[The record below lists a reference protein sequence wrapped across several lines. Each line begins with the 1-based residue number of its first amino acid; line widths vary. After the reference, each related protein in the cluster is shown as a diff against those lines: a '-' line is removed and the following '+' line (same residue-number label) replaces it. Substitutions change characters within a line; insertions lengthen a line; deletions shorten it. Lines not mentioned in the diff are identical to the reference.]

1 MASPVRKKP
10 LPVRLPLSPQ
20 NVDFK
25 GKGKGKGKGKE
36 RECGSGFE
44 RLPREIIQ
52 QILYAAD
59 PNTFDSLTLVNSTW
73 HKASRTP
80 LLYAHQL
87 RKSGAVDVP
96 DEPSED
102 SLPNLIQRFSAKAR
116 RELFETILHP
126 QITEIQLICEAS
138 SSAAAFPGGEPFRFE
153 FSPRGRHLLA
163 FSSSRIFVLDLSKP
177 EVDVKRELKIG
188 KRPVSA
194 AIVDDGTAIAVL
206 SSNHH
211 VTLYD
216 LTRDKARI
224 LKAILL
230 ENEPRTIAL
239 SPGAE
244 VLGAAYNGGIEVY
257 SLLPD
262 AVASDRRAVNCD
274 TVDSLAFSSDGTI
287 LLGTTLNSRS
297 PTTVIVSAQHFSTD
311 LPMEGLA
318 QLWTTQ
324 VLFPRSSRDSSHA
337 SLLQGSH
344 AEDENT
350 WTFTYDRVYETFRA
364 VRVDDLRNGHT
375 YFTGPSS
382 ESLGIVPPTTLPAPT
397 RDGRMVAAGFGG
409 KVWVYGIPGKLDL
422 PPEGSEGGS
431 VNSVPTTPE
440 RSNSTAG
447 NGGSGSGAGGLTWE
461 RGQLGAINVP
471 QWQVLCDK
479 MRNVFIRGREI
490 SEVHSLAGLRFV
502 QCANGTERLVA
513 VAGGGVDGLLGEVG
527 EEEFLAIGGGR
538 VMLYDFGRRPGEG
551 EKTVMTLEIGDGIQ
565 GPVETLEERQNDIE
579 VEVDLVR
586 RRTVAQQRKGDQRQ
600 SALRYARSDTSS
612 VSPPLPPVSRPPQP
626 SPPRPSSASTISRL
640 SSFDENDA
648 GYEGM
653 DAIPYYHG
661 DPRSRGTLQR
671 AASAARNVPQTAT
684 SARYLRVVGPDGRP
698 VQNQTMP
705 GFREEEDWVPPP
717 PPYTPKN
724 DNERPLPPHLLQSLQ
739 GPPRF
744 NSLADASE
752 EPPRASSALSR
763 TRSTF
768 GAIVRRPSVFRIS
781 TNNQPNLSVQ
791 PTHSY
796 ADISHSRSAPVS
808 PAVGNPGAVH
818 MGIFARTEEPVYMA
832 TQQHNQYS
840 RRGSASDILTSPP
853 AAGSVPGMYRE
864 SSVPLPRQSHN
875 DPAGHYTPLP
885 TPLPPLPQPPQA
897 YYGNSLLPDRLP
909 PQPRSPTN
917 RHNSAQYRPM
927 PTRRPSPGRSP
938 SSGRRVN
945 LQESYAP
952 NSSLLVPSESGHRRG
967 PSSRGGSVRNTGGG
981 GSAGAGSIRVG
992 RGIRGSIRRSSS
1004 RPERSAAANVRER
1017 KKRRGQRRA
1026 VEEQAGDKMGCVI
1039 M

>member
-10 LPVRLPLSPQ
+10 LPVRAPLSPI

-25 GKGKGKGKGKE
+25 EKGKGKE
-36 RECGSGFE
+36 KERRSAFE
-44 RLPREIIQ
+44 TLPREIIQ

-59 PNTFDSLTLVNSTW
+59 PNAFDSLTLVNSAW
-73 HKASRTP
+73 HQASRTP

-87 RKSGAVDVP
+87 RKSGAIDVP
-96 DEPSED
+96 DELSED
-102 SLPNLIQRFSAKAR
+102 LLPNLIQRFTAKAR

-126 QITEIQLICEAS
+126 QVTEIQLICEAS

-153 FSPRGRHLLA
+153 FSPRGKHLLA
-163 FSSSRIFVLDLSKP
+163 LSSSRIFVLDLSKP
-177 EVDVKRELKIG
+177 EVEVKRELKIS

-194 AIVDDGTAIAVL
+194 AIVDDGSAIAVL
-206 SSNHH
+206 SSNSH

-216 LTRDKARI
+216 LTQDKARI
-224 LKAILL
+224 LKVIPL

-311 LPMEGLA
+311 MPVEGLA

-337 SLLQGSH
+337 SLLQENH

-382 ESLGIVPPTTLPAPT
+382 ESLGIVAPTTLPAPT

-431 VNSVPTTPE
+431 VNSASTTPE

-447 NGGSGSGAGGLTWE
+447 NGGSGSGVGGSTWE
-461 RGQLGAINVP
+461 RGQLGTINVP

-479 MRNVFIRGREI
+479 MRNVFIRGRGI
-490 SEVHSLAGLRFV
+490 SEVNSLAGLKFV
-502 QCANGTERLVA
+502 QCVNGTERLVA
-513 VAGGGVDGLLGEVG
+513 VAGGGVDSLLGEEG

-538 VMLYDFGRRPGEG
+538 VMLYDFGRRPGVG
-551 EKTVMTLEIGDGIQ
+551 EKAVITMEIGDGIQ
-565 GPVETLEERQNDIE
+565 GPVEILEEQQNDIE

-586 RRTVAQQRKGDQRQ
+586 RRTVAQKRNNDRRQ
-600 SALRYARSDTSS
+600 STLRYARDDTNSI
-612 VSPPLPPVSRPPQP
+612 SPPLPPISRQPPP
-626 SPPRPSSASTISRL
+626 SPPRPSTASTISRL
-640 SSFDENDA
+640 SFQENEPE
-648 GYEGM
+648 YEGM
-653 DAIPYYHG
+653 DAVPYYHG

-671 AASAARNVPQTAT
+671 AATAARNVPQTAT

-705 GFREEEDWVPPP
+705 GFREDEDWVPPP
-717 PPYTPKN
+717 PPYTAKN
-724 DNERPLPPHLLQSLQ
+724 DSDRPLPQYLLETLQ

-744 NSLADASE
+744 NNYADAPE
-752 EPPRASSALSR
+752 EPSRASSALNR

-768 GAIVRRPSVFRIS
+768 GTIMRRPSVFRIS
-781 TNNQPNLSVQ
+781 TNNQSNLTVQ

-796 ADISHSRSAPVS
+796 TDISQSRSAPVS
-808 PAVGNPGAVH
+808 PAVGNPGAAY
-818 MGIFARTEEPVYMA
+818 MGVLARTEESAYVA
-832 TQQHNQYS
+832 TQRQHSQYS
-840 RRGSASDILTSPP
+840 RRGSAGDILTSPSP
-853 AAGSVPGMYRE
+853 AGPIPSMYRE
-864 SSVPLPRQSHN
+864 SS
-875 DPAGHYTPLP
+875 A
-885 TPLPPLPQPPQA
+885 PLPQPNYTDFAGHYAPQPPQPPPPPQP
-897 YYGNSLLPDRLP
+897 YYGSSLLPDQFPL
-909 PQPRSPTN
+909 SPSPSSS
-917 RHNSAQYRPM
+917 RNSVQYRPM

-938 SSGRRVN
+938 SRGRRGN

-952 NSSLLVPSESGHRRG
+952 NSSLLVFGESGHRRN
-967 PSSRGGSVRNTGGG
+967 PSSRGGSVRSSGGG
-981 GSAGAGSIRVG
+981 GGAGTGSIRVG
-992 RGIRGSIRRSSS
+992 RGVRGSVRRNPS

-1017 KKRRGQRRA
+1017 KKRRGEGMAAEGRGGGE
-1026 VEEQAGDKMGCVI
+1026 VGCVI

>member
-1 MASPVRKKP
+1 M
-10 LPVRLPLSPQ
+10 
-20 NVDFK
+20 
-25 GKGKGKGKGKE
+25 
-36 RECGSGFE
+36 
-44 RLPREIIQ
+44 I
-52 QILYAAD
+52 
-59 PNTFDSLTLVNSTW
+59 
-73 HKASRTP
+73 
-80 LLYAHQL
+80 
-87 RKSGAVDVP
+87 DVP
-96 DEPSED
+96 EDPSED
-102 SLPNLIQRFSAKAR
+102 SLPNLIQHFTAKAR

-126 QITEIQLICEAS
+126 RVTEIQLVCEAS

-153 FSPRGRHLLA
+153 FSPKGRHLLA

-177 EVDVKRELKIG
+177 EVGVKRELRVSR
-188 KRPVSA
+188 RPVSV
-194 AIVDDGTAIAVL
+194 AIVDDGSAIAVL

-224 LKAILL
+224 LKAIPL

-274 TVDSLAFSSDGTI
+274 TVDSLVFSPDGTI

-297 PTTVIVSAQHFSTD
+297 PTTIIVSAQHFSTD
-311 LPMEGLA
+311 MPVEGLA

-337 SLLQGSH
+337 SLLQESH
-344 AEDENT
+344 AVDENT

-382 ESLGIVPPTTLPAPT
+382 ESLGVVPPTTLPAPT

-422 PPEGSEGGS
+422 PPEGSDGGS
-431 VNSVPTTPE
+431 VNSVSTTPE

-447 NGGSGSGAGGLTWE
+447 NGVSGGSGAGGLTWE
-461 RGQLGAINVP
+461 RGQPGAINVP

-479 MRNVFIRGREI
+479 MRNVFVRGREI
-490 SEVHSLAGLRFV
+490 SEVNSLAGLKFV
-502 QCANGTERLVA
+502 QCADGTERLVA
-513 VAGGGVDGLLGEVG
+513 VAGGGVDGLLGEAG

-538 VMLYDFGRRPGEG
+538 VMLYDFGRRPGVG

-565 GPVETLEERQNDIE
+565 GPVETLEEQHNDIE

-586 RRTVAQQRKGDQRQ
+586 RRTVAQQRNSDRQR
-600 SALRYARSDTSS
+600 STLRSARSDAGSI
-612 VSPPLPPVSRPPQP
+612 SPPLPPISRAPQS
-626 SPPRPSSASTISRL
+626 SPPRPSTASSRL
-640 SSFDENDA
+640 SPFDEDEA
-648 GYEGM
+648 EYEGM

-671 AASAARNVPQTAT
+671 AASAARHVPQTAT

-698 VQNQTMP
+698 IQNQTMP
-705 GFREEEDWVPPP
+705 GFREDEDWVPPP

-724 DNERPLPPHLLQSLQ
+724 DNDRPLPPHLLLSLQ

-744 NSLADASE
+744 NTFAAASE
-752 EPPRASSALSR
+752 EPPRASSVLNR

-768 GAIVRRPSVFRIS
+768 ETMVRRPSVFRIT

-791 PTHSY
+791 PAHSHT
-796 ADISHSRSAPVS
+796 DISHSRSAPVS
-808 PAVGNPGAVH
+808 PAVGNPGAAH
-818 MGIFARTEEPVYMA
+818 MGVLARTQESAYMA
-832 TQQHNQYS
+832 TQRQRSQYS
-840 RRGSASDILTSPP
+840 RRGSASDVFASPP
-853 AAGSVPGMYRE
+853 AAGPVPSMYRE
-864 SSVPLPRQSHN
+864 SSAPLPQQSHN
-875 DPAGHYTPLP
+875 RHAPSP
-885 TPLPPLPQPPQA
+885 TSQQPLPQPPRA
-897 YYGNSLLPDRLP
+897 YYGSSLLPDQLP
-909 PQPRSPTN
+909 PPSQPPTN
-917 RHNSAQYRPM
+917 SRNSFQYRPM

-938 SSGRRVN
+938 SRGRRVN

-952 NSSLLVPSESGHRRG
+952 NTSTLVLGESGHRRN
-967 PSSRGGSVRNTGGG
+967 PSSRGGSVRSTSGAGT
-981 GSAGAGSIRVG
+981 GSARAG
-992 RGIRGSIRRSSS
+992 RGARGSVRRNPS
-1004 RPERSAAANVRER
+1004 RPERSAAANVREM
-1017 KKRRGQRRA
+1017 KRRRGERRV
-1026 VEEQAGDKMGCVI
+1026 VEEEQGGDKVGCVI

>member
-1 MASPVRKKP
+1 M
-10 LPVRLPLSPQ
+10 
-20 NVDFK
+20 
-25 GKGKGKGKGKE
+25 
-36 RECGSGFE
+36 
-44 RLPREIIQ
+44 
-52 QILYAAD
+52 YAAD

-73 HKASRTP
+73 HRASRTP

-87 RKSGAVDVP
+87 RKSGVIDVP
-96 DEPSED
+96 EDPSED
-102 SLPNLIQRFSAKAR
+102 SLPNLIQHFTAKAR

-126 QITEIQLICEAS
+126 RVTEIQLVCEAS

-153 FSPRGRHLLA
+153 FSPKGRHLLA

-177 EVDVKRELKIG
+177 EVGVKRELRVSR
-188 KRPVSA
+188 RPVSV
-194 AIVDDGTAIAVL
+194 AIVDDGSAIAVL

-224 LKAILL
+224 LKAIPL

-274 TVDSLAFSSDGTI
+274 TVDSLVFSPDGTI

-297 PTTVIVSAQHFSTD
+297 PTTIIVSAQHFSTD
-311 LPMEGLA
+311 MPVEGLA

-337 SLLQGSH
+337 SLLQESH
-344 AEDENT
+344 AVDENT

-382 ESLGIVPPTTLPAPT
+382 ESLGVVPPTTLPAPT

-422 PPEGSEGGS
+422 PPEGSDGGS
-431 VNSVPTTPE
+431 VNSVSTTPE

-447 NGGSGSGAGGLTWE
+447 NGVSGGSGAGGLTWE
-461 RGQLGAINVP
+461 RGQPGAINVP

-479 MRNVFIRGREI
+479 MRNVFVRGREI
-490 SEVHSLAGLRFV
+490 SEVNSLAGLKFV
-502 QCANGTERLVA
+502 QCADGTERLVA
-513 VAGGGVDGLLGEVG
+513 VAGGGVDGLLGEAG

-538 VMLYDFGRRPGEG
+538 VMLYDFGRRPGVG

-565 GPVETLEERQNDIE
+565 GPVETLEEQHNDIE

-586 RRTVAQQRKGDQRQ
+586 RRTVAQQRNSDRQR
-600 SALRYARSDTSS
+600 STLRSARSDAGSI
-612 VSPPLPPVSRPPQP
+612 SPPLPPISRAPQS
-626 SPPRPSSASTISRL
+626 SPPRPSTASSRL
-640 SSFDENDA
+640 SPFDEDEA
-648 GYEGM
+648 EYEGM

-671 AASAARNVPQTAT
+671 AASAARHVPQTAT

-698 VQNQTMP
+698 IQNQTMP
-705 GFREEEDWVPPP
+705 GFREDEDWVPPP

-724 DNERPLPPHLLQSLQ
+724 DNDRPLPPHLLLSLQ

-744 NSLADASE
+744 NTFAAASE
-752 EPPRASSALSR
+752 EPPRASSVLNR

-768 GAIVRRPSVFRIS
+768 ETMVRRPSVFRIT

-791 PTHSY
+791 PAHSHT
-796 ADISHSRSAPVS
+796 DISHSRSAPVS
-808 PAVGNPGAVH
+808 PAVGNPGAAH
-818 MGIFARTEEPVYMA
+818 MGVLARTQESAYMA
-832 TQQHNQYS
+832 TQRQRSQYS
-840 RRGSASDILTSPP
+840 RRGSASDVFASPP
-853 AAGSVPGMYRE
+853 AAGPVPSMYRE
-864 SSVPLPRQSHN
+864 SSAPLPQQSHN
-875 DPAGHYTPLP
+875 RHAPSP
-885 TPLPPLPQPPQA
+885 TSQQPLPQPPRA
-897 YYGNSLLPDRLP
+897 YYGSSLLPDQLP
-909 PQPRSPTN
+909 PPSQPPTN
-917 RHNSAQYRPM
+917 SRNSFQYRPM

-938 SSGRRVN
+938 SRGRRVN

-952 NSSLLVPSESGHRRG
+952 NTSTLVLGESGHRRN
-967 PSSRGGSVRNTGGG
+967 PSSRGGSVRSTSGAGT
-981 GSAGAGSIRVG
+981 GSARAG
-992 RGIRGSIRRSSS
+992 RGARGSVRRNPS
-1004 RPERSAAANVRER
+1004 RPERSAAANVREM
-1017 KKRRGQRRA
+1017 KRRRGERRV
-1026 VEEQAGDKMGCVI
+1026 VEEEQGGDKVGCVI

>member
-1 MASPVRKKP
+1 
-10 LPVRLPLSPQ
+10 
-20 NVDFK
+20 
-25 GKGKGKGKGKE
+25 
-36 RECGSGFE
+36 
-44 RLPREIIQ
+44 
-52 QILYAAD
+52 LYAAD

-73 HKASRTP
+73 HRASRTP

-87 RKSGAVDVP
+87 CKSGVIDVP
-96 DEPSED
+96 DDPSED
-102 SLPNLIQRFSAKAR
+102 SLPSLIQRFTAKAR

-126 QITEIQLICEAS
+126 RVTEIQLVCEAS

-177 EVDVKRELKIG
+177 EVGVKRELRVS
-188 KRPVSA
+188 KRPVSV
-194 AIVDDGTAIAVL
+194 AIVDDGSAIAVL

-224 LKAILL
+224 LKAIPL

-274 TVDSLAFSSDGTI
+274 TVDSLVFSSDGTI

-297 PTTVIVSAQHFSTD
+297 PTTIIVSAQHFSTD
-311 LPMEGLA
+311 MPVEGLA

-337 SLLQGSH
+337 SLLQESH
-344 AEDENT
+344 TEDENT

-382 ESLGIVPPTTLPAPT
+382 EGLGVVPPTTLPAPT

-422 PPEGSEGGS
+422 PPEGSDGGS
-431 VNSVPTTPE
+431 VNSVSTTPE
-440 RSNSTAG
+440 RSNSNAG
-447 NGGSGSGAGGLTWE
+447 NRGSGSGAGGLTWE

-490 SEVHSLAGLRFV
+490 SEVNSLAGLKFV
-502 QCANGTERLVA
+502 QCVNGTERLVA
-513 VAGGGVDGLLGEVG
+513 VAGGGVDGLLGEAG

-538 VMLYDFGRRPGEG
+538 VVLYDFGRRPGVG

-565 GPVETLEERQNDIE
+565 GPVETLEEQQNDIE

-586 RRTVAQQRKGDQRQ
+586 RRTVAQQRNSDRQR
-600 SALRYARSDTSS
+600 STLRSGRSDAGSI
-612 VSPPLPPVSRPPQP
+612 SPPLPPISRLPQS
-626 SPPRPSSASTISRL
+626 SPPRPSTASSRL
-640 SSFDENDA
+640 SPFDENETE
-648 GYEGM
+648 YEGM

-698 VQNQTMP
+698 IQNQTMP
-705 GFREEEDWVPPP
+705 GFREDEDWVPPP
-717 PPYTPKN
+717 PPYTPKSDN
-724 DNERPLPPHLLQSLQ
+724 DRPLPPHLLLSLQ

-744 NSLADASE
+744 NNFAAASE
-752 EPPRASSALSR
+752 EPPRASGVLNR

-768 GAIVRRPSVFRIS
+768 ETMVRRPSVFRIS
-781 TNNQPNLSVQ
+781 TNNQSNLSVQ
-791 PTHSY
+791 PTHSHT
-796 ADISHSRSAPVS
+796 DISHSRSAPVS
-808 PAVGNPGAVH
+808 PAVGNPGAAH
-818 MGIFARTEEPVYMA
+818 MGVLARTQESAYMA
-832 TQQHNQYS
+832 TQRQQSQYS

-853 AAGSVPGMYRE
+853 AAGPVPSMYRE
-864 SSVPLPRQSHN
+864 SS
-875 DPAGHYTPLP
+875 A
-885 TPLPPLPQPPQA
+885 PLPQRGHDRSANHHHAPSPRPQQPPPQPPRA
-897 YYGNSLLPDRLP
+897 YYGSSLLPDQLP
-909 PQPRSPTN
+909 PPSQTPTN
-917 RHNSAQYRPM
+917 SRNSFQYRPM

-938 SSGRRVN
+938 SRGRRVN

-952 NSSLLVPSESGHRRG
+952 DTSLLVLGENEHRRN
-967 PSSRGGSVRNTGGG
+967 PSSRGGSVRSTGGAG
-981 GSAGAGSIRVG
+981 TGSGRTG
-992 RGIRGSIRRSSS
+992 RGVRGSVRRNPS
-1004 RPERSAAANVRER
+1004 RPERSAAANVREM
-1017 KKRRGQRRA
+1017 KRRRGERRA
-1026 VEEQAGDKMGCVI
+1026 VEEEQGGDKVGCVI

>member
-1 MASPVRKKP
+1 MASSVRKKP
-10 LPVRLPLSPQ
+10 LPARLPLSLKD
-20 NVDFK
+20 VDFK
-25 GKGKGKGKGKE
+25 GKGKGKEKQ
-36 RECGSGFE
+36 RGSVFE
-44 RLPREIIQ
+44 TLPREIIQ

-59 PNTFDSLTLVNSTW
+59 PNTFDSLTLVNSAW
-73 HKASRTP
+73 HQASRTP

-87 RKSGAVDVP
+87 RKSGAMDVP
-96 DEPSED
+96 DEPSDD
-102 SLPNLIQRFSAKAR
+102 SLPNLIQRFTAKAR

-126 QITEIQLICEAS
+126 RVTEIQLICEAS

-177 EVDVKRELKIG
+177 EVHVKRELKIS

-244 VLGAAYNGGIEVY
+244 VLGAAYDGGIEVY
-257 SLLPD
+257 SLLPG
-262 AVASDRRAVNCD
+262 ALASDRRAVNCD
-274 TVDSLAFSSDGTI
+274 TVDSLVFSSDGTI

-311 LPMEGLA
+311 LPVEGLA

-337 SLLQGSH
+337 SLLQESH

-382 ESLGIVPPTTLPAPT
+382 ESLGVVSPTTLPAPT

-422 PPEGSEGGS
+422 PLEGSEGGS
-431 VNSVPTTPE
+431 VNSVSTTPE

-447 NGGSGSGAGGLTWE
+447 NGGSGSGVGGLAWE

-490 SEVHSLAGLRFV
+490 SEVNSLAGLRFV
-502 QCANGTERLVA
+502 QCVNGTERLVA
-513 VAGGGVDGLLGEVG
+513 VAGGGVDGLLGEAG
-527 EEEFLAIGGGR
+527 EEEYLAIGGGR
-538 VMLYDFGRRPGEG
+538 VMLYDFGRRPGVP

-565 GPVETLEERQNDIE
+565 GPVETLEEQQNDIE

-586 RRTVAQQRKGDQRQ
+586 RRTVAQQRNSDRRQ
-600 SALRYARSDTSS
+600 STLRYARGDADSA
-612 VSPPLPPVSRPPQP
+612 SPSLPTVSRQPQP

-640 SSFDENDA
+640 SFDENEA

-653 DAIPYYHG
+653 DATPYYHG

-684 SARYLRVVGPDGRP
+684 STRYLRVVGPDGRP
-698 VQNQTMP
+698 IQNQAMP
-705 GFREEEDWVPPP
+705 GFREDDDWVPPP

-724 DNERPLPPHLLQSLQ
+724 DSDRPLPPHLLQSLQ

-744 NSLADASE
+744 NNFTDASE
-752 EPPRASSALSR
+752 EPPRASSALNR

-768 GAIVRRPSVFRIS
+768 GAIVRRPSVFRIT

-791 PTHSY
+791 PTRPY
-796 ADISHSRSAPVS
+796 PDISHSRSAPVS
-808 PAVGNPGAVH
+808 PAVGNPGAAH
-818 MGIFARTEEPVYMA
+818 LGILARTEESAYMA
-832 TQQHNQYS
+832 AQRHHSQYG
-840 RRGSASDILTSPP
+840 RRGSAGDILASPP
-853 AAGSVPGMYRE
+853 AAGPVPGMHRE
-864 SSVPLPRQSHN
+864 SSAPPPQPIYDDLV
-875 DPAGHYTPLP
+875 GHYAPLP
-885 TPLPPLPQPPQA
+885 TPQPPLPRTPQSH
-897 YYGNSLLPDRLP
+897 YGSSLLPDQLP
-909 PQPRSPTN
+909 PQQRSATN
-917 RHNSAQYRPM
+917 RRNSVQYRPT

-938 SSGRRVN
+938 SHGRRVN

-952 NSSLLVPSESGHRRG
+952 NSSMLVLGENGHRRG
-967 PSSRGGSVRNTGGG
+967 PASRGGSVRSTGGT
-981 GSAGAGSIRVG
+981 GSIRVG
-992 RGIRGSIRRSSS
+992 RGVRGSVRRNTS

-1017 KKRRGQRRA
+1017 KKRRGERRA
-1026 VEEQAGDKMGCVI
+1026 VEEQGGDRMGCVI
-1039 M
+1039 V